1 MNTGRKPQILVVE
14 PDDNLLNYFRISLQG
29 NCDVIAVNRPEKA
42 KIALQNGYDFD
53 LMTTALIM
61 PGESGID
68 LIRFARGIESYK
80 DVPILCITG
89 LILDKEL
96 TKKVTES
103 GCSKIIYKPIKG
115 QALQSQINNF
125 INM

>member
-1 MNTGRKPQILVVE
+1 MNTERKPQILVVE
-14 PDDNLLNYFRISLQG
+14 PNDDLLNYFRQSLQG
-29 NCDVIAVNRPEKA
+29 NYNVIAMNRPEKA
-42 KIALQNGYDFD
+42 KTALQNGYNFD
-53 LMTTALIM
+53 LITTALIM

-103 GCSKIIYKPIKG
+103 GCSKIIYKPIIG
-115 QALQSQINNF
+115 QKLKLKINDF
-125 INM
+125 INL